1 MFTGIIYIISSSTVS
16 YTHNYM
22 YIYMYVYVC
31 LPCSKETCPANKP
44 VSKLV

>member
-22 YIYMYVYVC
+22 YMYMYMCVY
-31 LPCSKETCPANKP
+31 PAVKKHVQP
-44 VSKLV
+44 TSQSVS